1 MWGIIVLAVTI
12 VTKGL
17 SYMKFIESI
26 LDFDRTKR
34 IKDRV
39 SGLLDAIPPVRWFV
53 ALTRGAASR
62 VDKAVAVFDTG
73 ASSAEEDDNDDD
85 SDRDDTNDNGAGVSA
100 APKTTLT
107 TLRKRD
113 LHYRTGVPRRVKPK
127 STTGPRLRRMIIYCA
142 ILYVVAQVCMALIN
156 FYLAFDQHKTT
167 AVFHETAL
175 ANCNANPSLWSDP
188 QAHCAESDDWMRV
201 PRYAPIAGINGVL
214 SGFRVFLFYGAPSVT
229 LRDCVIVGIVLVII
243 FGSIAVLV
251 NAALSVGRG
260 CMALLGYNEQ
270 EIDAAMSDTGITPPS
285 APPPMTANH
294 TPKPIVCLGLHPSLL
309 QPHTPQPHPED
320 ESSSDSRH
328 TPADDAPPPRTV
340 RAEAHDN
347 DVFQPAD
354 HYPAAFGYTN
364 DAPPPR
370 TIHADTRDNDVLQ
383 PQPDQY
389 SAAFGYMNDE
399 EFANYLRDVRQ
410 SASSPPPTSLM
421 EFGQQVGLRA
431 RHTNNQDL

>member
-1 MWGIIVLAVTI
+1 MWSIIALAVTI

-39 SGLLDAIPPVRWFV
+39 SDLLDAIPPVRWFV

-73 ASSAEEDDNDDD
+73 ASSAEEDNEDDGTD
-85 SDRDDTNDNGAGVSA
+85 DNGAGVSA
-100 APKTTLT
+100 APRTTLT

-113 LHYRTGVPRRVKPK
+113 LHYRAGVPRRVKPK
-127 STTGPRLRRMIIYCA
+127 STTGPRLRRMIIYCV
-142 ILYVVAQVCMALIN
+142 ILYVVAQVFVAGWN
-156 FYLAFDQHKTT
+156 FFVAFNQHKTT
-167 AVFHETAL
+167 ATLHETAL
-175 ANCNANPSLWSDP
+175 ASCNANPSLWSDP

-229 LRDCVIVGIVLVII
+229 LRDCVIAGTLIGIV
-243 FGSIAVLV
+243 FGSFTVLV

-285 APPPMTANH
+285 APPPMTAYH
-294 TPKPIVCLGLHPSLL
+294 TSEPIMCLGLDPRLL
-309 QPHTPQPHPED
+309 QPRTPQPQPED

-328 TPADDAPPPRTV
+328 MPADDAPPPRTV
-340 RAEAHDN
+340 RAETHDN
-347 DVFQPAD
+347 DVFQSAD
-354 HYPAAFGYTN
+354 QYPASFGYTN
-364 DAPPPR
+364 DAPPPPR

-399 EFANYLRDVRQ
+399 EFANYLHDVRQ

-431 RHTNNQDL
+431 RHTNNHDL